1 MSIIE
6 TDTRPRTSPAP
17 VPALRRMTA
26 ALPTWGLIAT
36 KNLELRRRRGL
47 MIAVLVLI
55 VAPPVV
61 VLGFRLL
68 FHALDPKMYGPA
80 GTPGVY
86 DGLLNTMAE
95 FGFIIAAAF
104 GAAAGSTDLTDGMFR
119 NLVITG
125 RSRVA
130 LFLARVPAG
139 LVILLPLAALAFT
152 AVSLVTTFES
162 GPQPSYV
169 IVANGSLPAH
179 LGQEQFTHLADEYP
193 AHARELFGPVPA
205 ELLPGE
211 SVADYDYDVYVS
223 AEFQQLSP
231 PVNEMAKTGLWL
243 ELVIGVGF
251 MTGLGLGALTGERTI
266 STVLLIVLQI
276 ILTPILSVFAI
287 PYFLD
292 GQRLVVGVA
301 LDQLR
306 PAYLDASS
314 PQTAGGGGPLHSI
327 FGGVTLRIP
336 PMPTWAVI
344 AVIAGW
350 IVGWSVIG
358 AWRMTTRDA

>member
-1 MSIIE
+1 V
-6 TDTRPRTSPAP
+6 TTTLRRPATSPVP
-17 VPALRRMTA
+17 VPALRRMTG
-26 ALPTWGLIAT
+26 ALPTWGLITT

-47 MIAVLVLI
+47 MIAVLVLL
-55 VAPPVV
+55 VAPPVL
-61 VLGFRLL
+61 VLGLRLL
-68 FHALDPKMYGPA
+68 FHAVDPKTYGPA

-130 LFLARVPAG
+130 LFLARIPAG
-139 LVILLPLAALAFT
+139 LMILLPLVALAFT
-152 AVSLVTTFES
+152 AVSLVTTYES
-162 GPQPSYV
+162 GPQASYV
-169 IVANGSLPAH
+169 IVANGTVPSH
-179 LGQEQFTHLADEYP
+179 LDQAQFTHLADEYP
-193 AHARELFGPVPA
+193 AHARELFGPAPSK
-205 ELLPGE
+205 LPPGE
-211 SVADYDYDVYVS
+211 SVADYDYGLYVS

-231 PVNEMAKTGLWL
+231 PANEMAKTGLWL
-243 ELVIGVGF
+243 ELVVGAGF

-276 ILTPILSVFAI
+276 IVTPILAVFAL

-327 FGGVTLRIP
+327 FGGVMLRIP
-336 PMPTWAVI
+336 PMPTWAMI